1 LVAELDAPWAGYV
14 EGLERL
20 TRPDA
25 DVALR
30 DLEAQV
36 SKAIMYALENQGI
49 LESKVS
55 EISLFQYFCMLVWLY
70 NFVIILYASR

>member
-1 LVAELDAPWAGYV
+1 MAELDAPWAGYV

-30 DLEAQV
+30 EMEAQV

-55 EISLFQYFCMLVWLY
+55 YYTDQRQIT
-70 NFVIILYASR
+70 